1 LSPKKDCKTSR
12 LLDVAGLCRNVL
24 GARKRTQMVPEE
36 DSMLINKSLFY
47 NVVVWIVYKKAPKKA
62 PI

>member
-1 LSPKKDCKTSR
+1 
-12 LLDVAGLCRNVL
+12 
-24 GARKRTQMVPEE
+24 MVPEE

-47 NVVVWIVYKKAPKKA
+47 NVVVWIVFKKAPKKA